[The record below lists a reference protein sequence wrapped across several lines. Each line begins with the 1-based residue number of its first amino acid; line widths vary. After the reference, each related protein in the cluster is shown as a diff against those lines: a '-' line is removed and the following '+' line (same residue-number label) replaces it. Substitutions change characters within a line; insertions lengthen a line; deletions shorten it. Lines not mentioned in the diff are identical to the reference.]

1 MQLWRGW
8 KTGAG
13 ASWAEWPITNWMRF
27 LTPSARHVLRV
38 VLYLCRWQ
46 CAYDLEANVPAV
58 RFSSSSDTRDTR
70 DSRDARPRTFATTAN
85 SAHRRCYIQG
95 TTPATDQQCYNG
107 STAIPFVPVAGII
120 CGMVGFG
127 LMADCLGRRLGSR
140 MTVSLMLLGSIMVTV
155 AYGVNIAGQFAMF
168 NVGMF
173 IFSLGVGGEYP
184 MAASSSS
191 ERAEHENIAR
201 GRTVSFTFANQG
213 WGTLVNTAMILF
225 MLAVTHTGQCTKAYS
240 TNYTLDPATGNT
252 TTFKNEYCNQSQLE
266 VAWRVSFAIGIPFVL
281 GLWIYRFGL
290 LKESKMWADRKEQKY
305 SDAELAAILLRRNQ
319 NTALL
324 FSRKYLPRL
333 TGAAGGWF
341 LWDVAFYGNKL
352 FQGTIIT
359 ALVGKNSTL
368 LITFEYTLLNS
379 FIALIGYYVAA
390 FTIDYPW
397 MGRVR
402 MQNMGFTIDAI
413 LFLVCGYMYTDLTNN
428 HIPAFQAMY
437 LLSSFFGQFGPNVTT
452 WLLPVYVPLF
462 LCF

>member
-1 MQLWRGW
+1 
-8 KTGAG
+8 
-13 ASWAEWPITNWMRF
+13 
-27 LTPSARHVLRV
+27 
-38 VLYLCRWQ
+38 
-46 CAYDLEANVPAV
+46 
-58 RFSSSSDTRDTR
+58 
-70 DSRDARPRTFATTAN
+70 
-85 SAHRRCYIQG
+85 
-95 TTPATDQQCYNG
+95 
-107 STAIPFVPVAGII
+107 VPVAGII

-155 AYGVNIAGQFAMF
+155 AFGVNIAGQFAMF

-173 IFSLGVGGEYP
+173 IFALGVGGEYP

-191 ERAEHENIAR
+191 ERSEHEQIPR
-201 GRTVSFTFANQG
+201 GRTVAFTFANQG
-213 WGTLVNTAMILF
+213 WGNLVNTAMILF
-225 MLAVTHTGQCTKAYS
+225 MLAVTYTGQCTKAYS
-240 TNYTLDPATGNT
+240 TNFALDPATGNT
-252 TTFKNEYCNQSQLE
+252 ATFKDEYCNQSELE
-266 VAWRVSFAIGIPFVL
+266 VAWRVSFAIGIPFAL
-281 GLWIYRFGL
+281 GLWIYRFGFL
-290 LKESKMWADRKEQKY
+290 QESKMWADRKEQKY

-359 ALVGKNSTL
+359 ALVGKNATL

-379 FIALIGYYVAA
+379 FIALIGYYFAA
-390 FTIDYPW
+390 FTIDYAW

-402 MQNMGFTIDAI
+402 MQNMGFAIDAI
-413 LFLVCGYMYTDLTNN
+413 LFLVCGYNYGDLTTN
-428 HIPAFQAMY
+428 HIAAFQAMY

-452 WLLPVYVPLF
+452 WLLPVYVHFCLKRHVETNQCAQRALPHRRPRPGPRLLGGVGQAGRAPGHARVWLRHQRRPHGGVGHF
-462 LCF
+462 HHFRLLCARRHGRHRALRARRYQRAPDRN